1 MAGVTG
7 AMHCLEVDHEDEE
20 GQKRHEQY
28 IDDAGTSAR

>member
-20 GQKRHEQY
+20 GQKRHKQY